1 MLAEQ
6 SGRGLLASMLRW
18 YLYGHV
24 ATVGKR
30 GLDRAEDSRNI
41 HRKNAGS
48 QARRAVKGKLD
59 MDDSW

>member
-1 MLAEQ
+1 
-6 SGRGLLASMLRW
+6 MLRW